1 MANQLDICFVIF
13 SQLNRGVEMR
23 DNKRPLMSDL
33 RQSGN
38 LEEDAD
44 FVIGLYRDEYY
55 NKDTK
60 NKGIMEFIVQKNR
73 NGPVGPVTIGFESET
88 NRIYDLR

>member
-1 MANQLDICFVIF
+1 
-13 SQLNRGVEMR
+13 
-23 DNKRPLMSDL
+23 MSDL

-55 NKDTK
+55 NKETK
-60 NKGIMEFIVQKNR
+60 FKNMMEFIILKAR
-73 NGPVGPVTIGFESET
+73 NGPVGTVTTKFIPET
-88 NRIYDLR
+88 NQITDLR